1 MYYDVSGGEVVFVWD
16 CEEVRKFKY
25 FEGGGI

>member
-1 MYYDVSGGEVVFVWD
+1 MHYDVSGGEAASSWD

-25 FEGGGI
+25 PEGGDI